1 MFIHSKDSSII
12 MVRTFL
18 SGLFLTVLGFT
29 QILGQTSSF
38 FGTSSNRSEIYNYQL
53 PDTLDVVDL
62 IDQVNLVSTYPLGNK
77 EAVDSIIW
85 PLPTDSLLNTMY
97 VPTTALPDYY
107 FRPVVFDSF
116 QLLDSIHLPLNDS
129 GISLNDPVYGWLVT
143 DNYHNNLVRRA
154 KQSFFV
160 NLPEYVR
167 FDESKLPEAPRKY
180 EAKVDP
186 ETAKI
191 VIAELPVKEAPKQQ
205 MEVQFN
211 RRHWLRTFTS
221 SIQFSQAYVS
231 PNWYQGGNNNIN
243 ALVNLFYNV
252 KLNPAFHKNFLFETT
267 FQYKLG
273 MNDAPNDSLRNYSV
287 SEDLFQWNLLAG
299 YKASKYWYYSTN
311 VSFKTQF
318 LNNYKPNTRD
328 LKGAFMSPGELNV
341 GVGMTYN
348 YANPKKTFTLDA
360 SISPFSWNMKTC
372 INHRMNETSYGIKE
386 GRKTVSQYGSNAEAK
401 LYWVLTE
408 NINLRSRLFVF
419 TNYEYAY
426 GDWENT
432 LSFNINRFLS
442 TQIYVHLRY
451 DTTTPAT
458 ENEDW
463 HKLQLKEI
471 LSFGFAYKFSSI

>member
-1 MFIHSKDSSII
+1 

-18 SGLFLTVLGFT
+18 SGLFVTVLG
-29 QILGQTSSF
+29 ISSLLGQTSSF
-38 FGTSSNRSEIYNYQL
+38 FGTSSTRSELYNYQI
-53 PDTLDVVDL
+53 PDTFDVVNL
-62 IDQVNLVSTYPLGNK
+62 IDSLRTDSLNIMSEPLIEN
-77 EAVDSIIW
+77 EEVVDSVIW
-85 PLPTDSLLNTMY
+85 PLPIDSLLNTMY

-116 QLLDSIHLPLNDS
+116 QLLDSIHLPLS
-129 GISLNDPVYGWLVT
+129 ESSVSLNDPVYGWLAT
-143 DNYHNNLVRRA
+143 ENFHSNLVRRA
-154 KQSFFV
+154 KQSFIV
-160 NLPEYVR
+160 NLPQAVR
-167 FDESKLPEAPRKY
+167 FDEASLPEPPRKF

-191 VIAELPVKEAPKQQ
+191 VIAELPAVAAPTQQ
-205 MEVQFN
+205 MEAQFE
-211 RRHWLRTFTS
+211 RRHWLRTFNS
-221 SIQFSQAYVS
+221 AIQFSQAYVS

-243 ALVNLFYNV
+243 VLVNLFYNV
-252 KLNPAFHKNFLFETT
+252 KLNPAFHQKFLFETT

-273 MNDAPNDSLRNYSV
+273 MNDAPNDSLRNYSI

-318 LNNYKPNTRD
+318 LRNYKPNTRD
-328 LKGAFMSPGELNV
+328 LKGAFLSPGELNV

-348 YANPKKTFTLDA
+348 YANAKKTFTLDA

-372 INHRMNETSYGIKE
+372 VNHRMDETGYGIKP
-386 GRKTVSQYGSNAEAK
+386 GHTTVSQYGSNAEAK
-401 LYWVLTE
+401 LYWVLSE

-442 TQIYVHLRY
+442 TQIYVHMRY
-451 DTTTPAT
+451 DTTTPA
-458 ENEDW
+458 NEDKNW
-463 HKLQLKEI
+463 RKFQLKEI